1 MQKPTLYKKGYM
13 SPLHVFSFKNCF
25 TCTSGDLIFYSTLTL
40 NIVWNFLLINLTIFE
55 RNCRIYA
62 ICIFVKKQG
71 SKLFSSNGRVN
82 IFSAESKK
90 IFVKKQPH
98 PQSPII
104 YCTCWFLLQKKY
116 ILLLPM
122 QHVSWEQAK
131 KKCTVP
137 TSEAL
142 DVFWPNCGALALAQ
156 FFKFS
161 LVLNST
167 FKIYVDLFAKLFIS
181 KMYVKG
187 RPYSLIFWLC
197 EIHQGQGY
205 TSLNEVNHLL
215 ARWFKGSCLKP
226 GLSFCSW

>member
-98 PQSPII
+98 PPQSVFPHARERVSQSPVVEPPRPGHEP
-104 YCTCWFLLQKKY
+104 L
-116 ILLLPM
+116 
-122 QHVSWEQAK
+122 A
-131 KKCTVP
+131 
-137 TSEAL
+137 AGG
-142 DVFWPNCGALALAQ
+142 GAVGP
-156 FFKFS
+156 S
-161 LVLNST
+161 
-167 FKIYVDLFAKLFIS
+167 
-181 KMYVKG
+181 
-187 RPYSLIFWLC
+187 
-197 EIHQGQGY
+197 
-205 TSLNEVNHLL
+205 
-215 ARWFKGSCLKP
+215 
-226 GLSFCSW
+226 